1 MTEVQELDPATRRIT
16 VHNPIG
22 YPPKV
27 TAKQMATRLESLE
40 GKTLALLDCRF
51 DNSDAFMEELRG
63 WFARNMPGVTTK
75 IMQMKESWEAD
86 PDTLRRIRAEADAAI
101 AGVGL

>member
-1 MTEVQELDPATRRIT
+1 MTEVQEQDMATERIT
-16 VHNPIG
+16 VHNPVG

-27 TAKQMATRLESLE
+27 TAKSMATRLETLE
-40 GKTLALLDCRF
+40 GKTVALLDCRF
-51 DNSDAFMEELRG
+51 DNSDNFMAELAG

-86 PDTLRRIRAEADAAI
+86 PDTLRRIRAEADAAV